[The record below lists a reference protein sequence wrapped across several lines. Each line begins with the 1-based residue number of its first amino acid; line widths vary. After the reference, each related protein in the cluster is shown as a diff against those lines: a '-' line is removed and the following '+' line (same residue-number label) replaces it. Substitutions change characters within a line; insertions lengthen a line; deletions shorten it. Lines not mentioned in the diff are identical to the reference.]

1 MQEWKKKKKRGKYTP
16 KILMHCQENST
27 RKVEQIYT
35 FYNIAPIRLLVLFCF
50 FSMFSTLL
58 GENNFAKNLY
68 ILVQSNW
75 VECNWNVLGRDPEH
89 SAKHKEEVGKGP
101 RRGQKQY

>member
-1 MQEWKKKKKRGKYTP
+1 M
-16 KILMHCQENST
+16 NSA

-35 FYNIAPIRLLVLFCF
+35 FYNIASIRLLVIFYF

-58 GENNFAKNLY
+58 GENNFVKNLY
-68 ILVQSNW
+68 IYWFNRIG
-75 VECNWNVLGRDPEH
+75 WNVLGRDPEH
-89 SAKHKEEVGKGP
+89 SAKHKQEVGKGP